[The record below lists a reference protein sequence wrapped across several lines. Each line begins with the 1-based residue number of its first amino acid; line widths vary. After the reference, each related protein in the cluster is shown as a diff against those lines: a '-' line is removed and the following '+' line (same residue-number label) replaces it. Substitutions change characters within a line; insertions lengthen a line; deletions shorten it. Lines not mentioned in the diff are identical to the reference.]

1 MSRTTEQAIDVA
13 KEIAQEMNDT
23 ATAKS
28 WPVGLSIAGALL
40 FAGGTAGL
48 NGCISRADFLE
59 LAAYN
64 YDTAQQQRKR
74 SAN

>member
-1 MSRTTEQAIDVA
+1 MTRTTEQAIDVA
-13 KEIAQEMNDT
+13 KKIAADMNVM
-23 ATAKS
+23 ATEHR

-64 YDTAQQQRKR
+64 YDTALQQRKR